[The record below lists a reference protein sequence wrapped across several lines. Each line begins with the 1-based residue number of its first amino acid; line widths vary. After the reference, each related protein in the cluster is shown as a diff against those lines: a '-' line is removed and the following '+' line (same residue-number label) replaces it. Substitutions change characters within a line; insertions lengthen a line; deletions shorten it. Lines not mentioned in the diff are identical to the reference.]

1 MERVNDAMNNNDVPK
16 LVEGISNWHHERN
29 LVDGANNFSQFT
41 KLIEEAGE
49 LASNLSRGKCCMDDI
64 GDMIVVL
71 INICER
77 EGCTLEDCMYKA
89 WFDIKDRKGQ
99 MINGT
104 FVKEADL

>member
-1 MERVNDAMNNNDVPK
+1 MQVNDAMNNMDVPK
-16 LVEGISNWHHERN
+16 LIEDISIWHRDRN

-49 LASNLSRGKCCMDDI
+49 LAGNLSRGKCCMDDI

-77 EGCTLEDCMYKA
+77 EGYTLEDCMYKA
-89 WFDIKDRKGQ
+89 WFEIKDRKGKL
-99 MINGT
+99 IDGT
-104 FVKEADL
+104 YVKEADL